1 MNHENRTREKLAGGE
16 PAFGIFQSIGSV
28 AVSEILANRE
38 FDWVLVDMEH
48 GQMGIETAGDLF
60 AAIERGGPTPLVRV
74 PGNDQATIKRALDAG
89 AMGVMVPLVNSGEEA
104 ARAVRYCRYAP
115 GGIRGLGPGRASLF
129 GIRLM
134 EYAATADSR
143 VMVIVQAEHIDAVEH
158 IDEIVKV
165 PGIDVVFVGPFD
177 LACSMGHIGR
187 PDHPEVEAAIARVLA
202 ATLEAGLIPGIFC
215 MGAEAAVKRA
225 GQGFRFVAAGLDSLS
240 LNAGLTRTLDILA
253 TAPRSF

>member
-1 MNHENRTREKLAGGE
+1 MAPAKSSPASPVTRSLIAEVGILWERCIIPGGTRMNHENRTREKLAGGE

-115 GGIRGLGPGRASLF
+115 GGLRGLGPGRASLF
-129 GIRLM
+129 GIRLSWLWT
-134 EYAATADSR
+134 YILFS
-143 VMVIVQAEHIDAVEH
+143 
-158 IDEIVKV
+158 
-165 PGIDVVFVGPFD
+165 VGF
-177 LACSMGHIGR
+177 SMGLRRIMK
-187 PDHPEVEAAIARVLA
+187 LA
-202 ATLEAGLIPGIFC
+202 
-215 MGAEAAVKRA
+215 
-225 GQGFRFVAAGLDSLS
+225 
-240 LNAGLTRTLDILA
+240 
-253 TAPRSF
+253 